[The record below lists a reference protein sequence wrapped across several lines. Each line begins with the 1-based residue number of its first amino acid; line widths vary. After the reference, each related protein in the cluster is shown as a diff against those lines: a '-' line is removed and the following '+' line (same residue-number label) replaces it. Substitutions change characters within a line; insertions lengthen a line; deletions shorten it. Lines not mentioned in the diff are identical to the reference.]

1 MKKMFLILLTIILL
15 FLGIIPICTANELDL
30 SAEVNIE
37 KTNTETP
44 IISPYSKYVSFY
56 PKILVQHMILHKQ
69 DTYKKN

>member
-30 SAEVNIE
+30 GAEVNIE

-44 IISPYSKYVSFY
+44 IISPYSFNLKITFLVTARNVSFDALSI
-56 PKILVQHMILHKQ
+56 PNV
-69 DTYKKN
+69 